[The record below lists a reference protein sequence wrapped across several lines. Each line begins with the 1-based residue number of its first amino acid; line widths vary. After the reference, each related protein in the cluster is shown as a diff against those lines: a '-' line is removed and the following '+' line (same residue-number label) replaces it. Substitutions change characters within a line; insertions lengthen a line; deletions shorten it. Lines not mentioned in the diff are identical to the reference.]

1 MEELYDIL
9 CLCLIFFFALII
21 FQYIKKTKLI
31 EGLTKKDVQ
40 ICKDNNTAITNY
52 STEQTRTLGKYKNI
66 SKKIRDHTRIM
77 KKESKEINDLMKRA
91 EKKMKKTGA
100 TADGGKKK

>member
-1 MEELYDIL
+1 MKELYDIL

-52 STEQTRTLGKYKNI
+52 STEQKQTLGKYKNI
-66 SKKIRDHTRIM
+66 SRKIVDHTRIM
-77 KKESKEINDLMKRA
+77 KAESKEINDLMKKA
-91 EKKMKKTGA
+91 EKKMNKTGA
-100 TADGGKKK
+100 SADGGKK